1 MKIIGNMLLSASSLI
16 NTKIKKWLK
25 TNYQGIGRG
34 QFDSLGSIHWFFAAV
49 EKEAKLFWQI
59 FLHLDIGHA
68 SCFLLSLPAADY

>member
-49 EKEAKLFWQI
+49 EKEAKLF
-59 FLHLDIGHA
+59 
-68 SCFLLSLPAADY
+68 